1 MVKSIVLCLV
11 SIFFIYGLIN
21 FICTLKYPK
30 TTYIIK
36 TLNNQNTIEG
46 KLRLLLM
53 KSCEIVVIDLGS
65 ADDTKKIIKKM
76 TQDYPCISLIEKEQC

>member
-1 MVKSIVLCLV
+1 MIKSIILCVV

-21 FICTLKYPK
+21 FMCTLKCPK

-36 TLNNQNTIEG
+36 TLNDQNTIEA

-53 KSCEIVVIDLGS
+53 KSYEIVVIDLGS
-65 ADDTKKIIKKM
+65 TDDTKTIIKKM
-76 TQDYPCISLIEKEQC
+76 INNYPCISLIEKEQC